1 MKRHFY
7 QFDAVAESPG
17 AVDENDVGA
26 RKGGQALVEVVTID
40 FTDLVFFSHCTLNL
54 ELMLV

>member
-40 FTDLVFFSHCTLNL
+40 FTDLVDAP
-54 ELMLV
+54 VDDKR